1 MNRHEFLNKLVL
13 ELGRLPRNEVE
24 DILAYYNEY
33 FDDAGPENEEAV
45 LEELGSPVKIA
56 TQIKA
61 DYAVRQ
67 LDRMPPP
74 GERSYG
80 RPGDGR
86 PYEGQDRGYGAGTG
100 GYGSGS
106 GAGTDPGQG
115 TGSGPYVYQAP
126 PQKRKGLS
134 AVWWVILG
142 IFAAPVALPVA
153 IAAGALAIAVFIALG
168 ALALALLLCVAA
180 FFIAGIVLIGAGIAI
195 LFVDFP
201 SAMLGIGIGLATIG
215 LMALLGCGV
224 VVGAKALFRLI
235 ARKMNE
241 KRQEKAAKKEVKFD
255 E

>member
-1 MNRHEFLNKLVL
+1 MKSRTFWPITMNTLTTRVRKTRKRYWRSLEARSKSPHKLRQTTPCASWIAC
-13 ELGRLPRNEVE
+13 RLPVSEVMA
-24 DILAYYNEY
+24 DPGT
-33 FDDAGPENEEAV
+33 AG
-45 LEELGSPVKIA
+45 LMK
-56 TQIKA
+56 
-61 DYAVRQ
+61 D
-67 LDRMPPP
+67 
-74 GERSYG
+74 
-80 RPGDGR
+80 
-86 PYEGQDRGYGAGTG
+86 GTG